1 MHTGDLILPL
11 PLSVLFATET
21 FAMGVN
27 MPARAVVFNSIRKH
41 DGTRFRVLEP
51 GEYTQMAGRA
61 GRRGL
66 DKVGTVI
73 MCCFGEEPPP
83 QFILRNMLTGSSTRL
98 SSQFRLTYNMILNLL
113 RVEDLTVEGMIK
125 RSFSEFA
132 TQRALTTNE
141 YPKLLKRGT
150 KALAKLEEDFSRDAD
165 TRIGAED
172 ISEYYAA
179 SSELISLNKECLN
192 YLLSAG
198 HTAGGALIPGRVLVV
213 TSARK
218 KGFARSLAIVV
229 KSPQIAS
236 TGNSISKPAV
246 CIVLLPPSYTHTTD
260 ESKTAATEFHLGYI
274 GNCKNRN
281 YIYAHIELDE
291 VLFISSNKHKI
302 DAEKLFK
309 EESSFGGLGA
319 SKPKTSNSFFNS
331 KPMARKVDDFGFGN
345 MKIRS
350 KGDSAGAGKSTEDQ
364 SIEKVISYLLEAESM
379 ESNAALDILP
389 LKECTKGGLFQGDE
403 VLRFGTISNEIFHR
417 VMDVRSYKSH
427 LHPSLVKHYT
437 TVEKK
442 ETLSSTIQ
450 ALRHLLSNESLQLFP
465 DFLQRKSLLRTLNYV
480 DENDTVKVKGRV
492 ACECNTCEELIVT
505 EIVFEGILNDLEP
518 AEIVAALSA
527 LIFQEKGDNEL
538 DNELPER
545 LRNTCEAMKKIAIN
559 LGQLQSDH
567 GLMIDPK
574 DYCDGSLK
582 FGLVHVVY
590 EWALGVPFSNICQ
603 LTLVQE
609 GSIVRCIT
617 RLDELCREVRNCARV
632 VGNPT
637 LYRKMEEAS
646 IAIKR
651 DIVFASSL
659 YIS

>member
-1 MHTGDLILPL
+1 
-11 PLSVLFATET
+11 
-21 FAMGVN
+21 

-66 DKVGTVI
+66 DKIGTVI

-83 QFILRNMLTGSSTRL
+83 QYILRNMLTGSSTLL

-113 RVEDLTVEGMIK
+113 RVEDMTVEGMIK

-150 KALAKLEEDFSRDAD
+150 KALAKLEEEFIRDSH

-172 ISEYYAA
+172 ISDYYSA
-179 SSELISLNKECLN
+179 SSELISLNKEGLN
-192 YLLSAG
+192 RLLGSAG
-198 HTAGGALIPGRVLVV
+198 NTAGGALIAGRVLVV

-218 KGFARSLAIVV
+218 KGFARSPAIVV
-229 KSPQIAS
+229 KSPQMAS
-236 TGNSISKPAV
+236 TGNTISKSAV
-246 CIVLLPPSYTHTTD
+246 CIVLLPPSYTHTPD
-260 ESKTAATEFHLGYI
+260 ESNLVAKEFHLGYV
-274 GNCKNRN
+274 GSCKNRN
-281 YIYAHIELDE
+281 YTYAHIDLDE
-291 VLFISSNKHKI
+291 VLFVSSAKHKI
-302 DAEKLFK
+302 DADKLYK
-309 EESSFGGLGA
+309 EETSFGGLGG
-319 SKPKTSNSFFNS
+319 SKPRASNSFFNN
-331 KPMARKVDDFGFGN
+331 KPMARKVDDFGFGS
-345 MKIRS
+345 MKARS
-350 KGDSAGAGKSTEDQ
+350 KGDSVGAEGKATEEQ
-364 SIEKVISYLLEAESM
+364 SIEKVLSYLLEAEYM
-379 ESNAALDILP
+379 ESNAALEILS
-389 LKECTKGGLFQGDE
+389 LKECTKSAVFQGDE
-403 VLRFGTISNEIFHR
+403 VLRFGTISSEITHR
-417 VMDVRSYKSH
+417 AMEVRSYKSH

-437 TVEKK
+437 AVEKK
-442 ETLSSTIQ
+442 ETLSSTVQ
-450 ALRHLLSNESLQLFP
+450 ALRHVLSNESLQLFP
-465 DFLQRKSLLRTLNYV
+465 DFLQRKALLKTLNYV

-527 LIFQEKGDNEL
+527 LIFQEKADNEL

-545 LRNTCEAMKKIAIN
+545 LRNTCEAMQKIAIN

-567 GLMIDPK
+567 GLVIDPK
-574 DYCDGSLK
+574 DYCDSSLK

-617 RLDELCREVRNCARV
+617 RLDELCREIRNCARV

-646 IAIKR
+646 VAIKR